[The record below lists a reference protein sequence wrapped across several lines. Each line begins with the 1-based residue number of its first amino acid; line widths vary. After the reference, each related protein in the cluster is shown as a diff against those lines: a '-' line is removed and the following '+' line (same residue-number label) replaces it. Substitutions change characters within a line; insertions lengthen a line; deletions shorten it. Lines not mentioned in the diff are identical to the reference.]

1 MSGTWDLGAR
11 VNQPLVLL
19 QRAKKDDSNDILF
32 DIFGLYIYRGHMI
45 IREQYGDLLCTGHMI
60 Q

>member
-1 MSGTWDLGAR
+1 M
-11 VNQPLVLL
+11 NQPLVLL
-19 QRAKKDDSNDILF
+19 QRAQKDESNDILF

-45 IREQYGDLLCTGHMI
+45 IREEYGDLLCTWHMI